1 MDRVG
6 IVADQ
11 VWYLL
16 HQGGWVMLAIFLLGQ
31 VGWFLVMERWWNYRN
46 QTREVL
52 DLLDADQSVG
62 AGPEAQAALEKRLLG
77 DKRVR
82 GMFAE
87 VARGIAAARADGEE
101 AMIRKAREIIHRGA
115 HRVHKHLGTIAAVA
129 SAAPMLGLAGTVGG
143 VMVTFQVITLYGIG
157 NPSMM
162 AGGIAEALMVTEAA
176 LVVALPLMILHDR
189 LHTRADKIEAE
200 CVAGATRLIR
210 AFAPAGHGHAGAI
223 PLALPHEDEM
233 GNHGSA
239 VRV

>member
-1 MDRVG
+1 MERAAV
-6 IVADQ
+6 VFDQ

-16 HQGGWVMLAIFLLGQ
+16 QQGGWVMLAIFLLGQ
-31 VGWFLVMERWWNYRN
+31 AGWFLVMERWWTYRN
-46 QTREVL
+46 QTRSVL
-52 DLLDADQSVG
+52 DLLDADQTVG
-62 AGPEAQAALEKRLLG
+62 HGPEAQAALEARLLA
-77 DKRVR
+77 DRRVQ
-82 GMFAE
+82 GLFAE
-87 VARGIAAARADGEE
+87 VTLAITAVRGEGEE
-101 AMIRKAREIIHRGA
+101 AMVRKAREVLHRGT

-157 NPSMM
+157 NPAMM

-189 LHTRADKIEAE
+189 LATRADQIESE

-210 AFAPAGHGHAGAI
+210 AFAPGRDT
-223 PLALPHEDEM
+223 LSLSLPHEDRM

-239 VRV
+239 VRI